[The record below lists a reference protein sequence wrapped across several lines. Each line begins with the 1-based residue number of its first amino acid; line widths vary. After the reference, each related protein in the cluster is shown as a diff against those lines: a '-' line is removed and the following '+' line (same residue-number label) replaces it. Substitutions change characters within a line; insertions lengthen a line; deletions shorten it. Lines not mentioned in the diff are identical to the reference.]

1 MPLNNKLH
9 RRSNVLLTRS
19 RRWLLTGSATV
30 WILLVLVTL
39 LYRSD
44 IDDMPHSWNYFM
56 RTPARPDAMIVGKL
70 ASINSKITA
79 EEKKQYAQNLIQLN
93 QTLRERFPYQ

>member
-1 MPLNNKLH
+1 
-9 RRSNVLLTRS
+9 
-19 RRWLLTGSATV
+19 
-30 WILLVLVTL
+30 
-39 LYRSD
+39 
-44 IDDMPHSWNYFM
+44 M
-56 RTPARPDAMIVGKL
+56 RTPARPDATIVGKL